1 MRKTIKRMND
11 RVLGEVGL
19 FLLAI
24 LANIGNMSKLPNSI
38 EDMTMKT
45 ISSVEVQNR
54 FGSIANI
61 VKSGEPVA
69 VTQYGTPTM
78 MILPYSLSTE
88 ALRDYNARKLVEFMD
103 VMPSANADAPNLTL
117 EQLNKLVH
125 ELRP

>member
-1 MRKTIKRMND
+1 M
-11 RVLGEVGL
+11 
-19 FLLAI
+19 LAI
-24 LANIGNMSKLPNSI
+24 LANMDNVSTLPKPI

-45 ISSVEVQNR
+45 LSSVEVQNR

-78 MILPYSLSTE
+78 MILPYQLATE

>member
-1 MRKTIKRMND
+1 MTGI
-11 RVLGEVGL
+11 GEVGL

-24 LANIGNMSKLPNSI
+24 LANMDCLSTLPNPI
-38 EDMTMKT
+38 EDMSMKT
-45 ISSVEVQNR
+45 RSSVEVQNR

-61 VKSGEPVA
+61 VKSGEPVT

-78 MILPYSLSTE
+78 MILPYQLATE
-88 ALRDYNARKLVEFMD
+88 ALRDYNVRKLVEFMD